1 MSERLALLSVY
12 NKDGIVEFAKSLIG
26 LGFTIIS
33 SGGTAKC
40 LQENG
45 VETSL
50 VADLVGGG
58 PILGHRVVT
67 LSREIHAA
75 LLATEKDSEE
85 LADLGIP
92 RIDLVCVDLY
102 PLQDEIDKPDATLE
116 SIIEM
121 TDIGG
126 PCMLRSAAK
135 GNRIVISDF
144 EERGT
149 VLKLLKN
156 GEPLPADYVN
166 YLAYK
171 AEKIVGEYCLASA
184 IARLNHSNDLNP
196 A

>member
-1 MSERLALLSVY
+1 MAKLALLSVY
-12 NKDGIVEFAKSLIG
+12 NKDGIVEFAKSLIE
-26 LGFTIIS
+26 LGFSIIS

-85 LADLGIP
+85 LAELGIP

-102 PLQDEIDKPDATLE
+102 PLQDEIDRPGATLE

-144 EERGT
+144 AQRVK
-149 VLKLLKN
+149 VLKWLKD
-156 GEPLPADYVN
+156 GEPNPEFIRN
-166 YLAYK
+166 SLAIR
-171 AEKIVGEYCLASA
+171 AEEIVAYYCLVSA
-184 IARLNHSNDLNP
+184 KARRDHAPDFD
-196 A
+196 